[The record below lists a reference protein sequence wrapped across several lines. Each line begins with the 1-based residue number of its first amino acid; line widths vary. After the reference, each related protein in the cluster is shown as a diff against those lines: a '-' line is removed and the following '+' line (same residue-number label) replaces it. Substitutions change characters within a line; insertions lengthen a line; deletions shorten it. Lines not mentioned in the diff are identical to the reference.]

1 MHSDGTAG
9 DGSGDVPGMVI
20 AHRYRL
26 EKPLGRGGMGV
37 VWEALDTSLD
47 RKVAVKGLL
56 YPGMAPVTRA
66 QWVSRARREAQAIA
80 RIEHQNVVAV
90 HDVIEDGE
98 QVWIVMELLN
108 SRSLADL
115 LSEQQQLTV
124 PHTAR
129 IGLQVLRG
137 LKAVHEAGVV
147 HRDVKPHN
155 ILFRPD
161 GRALLMDFGI
171 ATFEGAVQVTRTHEL
186 IGTAQYLAPELLG
199 PAPDGSRA
207 ATAASDL
214 WALGITLYEMV
225 EGRRP
230 FEGLTD
236 LEVLVAVRES
246 PVPPM
251 KYAGPLSPLIEAL
264 LRKDPAR
271 RPDAAEAEQLLQ
283 AVTLDSLALD
293 TAVGPGPGP
302 GPVPGHAAGAG
313 AGAGTAARTAGAGA
327 GTTAGDPPGPGSGRT
342 PGAGRREEGARRRG
356 DRWKVPVAVVC
367 TALLAGG
374 AWLVWGRPDTS
385 GGKGGEASDAA
396 GGGERYRDT
405 DDTLQIGVKTDQ
417 PGLSVRLGTTD
428 KYRGF
433 EPDLAKAIGTRMGYP
448 EKNVEFVPVTTGDR
462 DDQLITG
469 QVDLVIA
476 TYSIDEKRNKDEE
489 VDFVGP
495 YYTPMMALLVKNQ
508 RYKDLDD
515 LQDSPTSEVCTAR
528 NSTYDDD
535 WFKKYRLTPKKN
547 LPGTYEK
554 CISALEDRRTRMDAV
569 ATDDVIAEG
578 YAHSH
583 PGWKTLRVSRDP
595 EGYGVALKRSD
606 DKSARLLKRDVC
618 RALSE
623 VMAKP
628 STGKSQY
635 ETLYDRHLK
644 PILGRS
650 APDAPDLTQ
659 CGGQR

>member
-1 MHSDGTAG
+1 
-9 DGSGDVPGMVI
+9 MVI

-26 EKPLGRGGMGV
+26 EKPLGRSGMGV

-80 RIEHQNVVAV
+80 RIEHRNVVAV

-214 WALGITLYEMV
+214 WTLGITLYEMV

-313 AGAGTAARTAGAGA
+313 AGAGAGTAARTAGAGA
-327 GTTAGDPPGPGSGRT
+327 GATAGDPPGPGSGRT

-448 EKNVEFVPVTTGDR
+448 EKNIEFVPVTTGDR

-528 NSTYDDD
+528 NSTYDGD

-606 DKSARLLKRDVC
+606 DKSTRLLKRDVC
-618 RALSE
+618 RALSG